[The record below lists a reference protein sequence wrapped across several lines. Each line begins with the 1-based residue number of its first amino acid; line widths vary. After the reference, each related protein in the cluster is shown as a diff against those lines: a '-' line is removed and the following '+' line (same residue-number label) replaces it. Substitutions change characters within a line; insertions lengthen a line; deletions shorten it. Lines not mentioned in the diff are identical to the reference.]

1 MAPARRESRPLAFMR
16 GTDER
21 EQTRPLDLMALL
33 ESLIED
39 FGESGQGVRLEG
51 AIEWPYLDLPWRVP
65 VRGPA
70 S

>member
-39 FGESGQGVRLEG
+39 FGESG
-51 AIEWPYLDLPWRVP
+51 
-65 VRGPA
+65 
-70 S
+70 